1 MRLQKFSLLF
11 FFTILL
17 LSGNTFAQIITA
29 NPEFPTPN
37 DSVII
42 TFDATEGNQELMDY
56 SGDVYAHTGIT
67 INGQQWQK
75 VIADWT
81 QNIDKAKLTRVSENI
96 YELAITPSIIDYYDA
111 SENNDI
117 TELCFVFRSSDG
129 NKQTQ
134 DLFYDVYESGV
145 QISINTPSQERFV
158 AKQGET
164 FTFEASASEGDSIE
178 LYADDE
184 LLYTVDTTSISK
196 NLSFNEQGAKWLW
209 VKAYSDTATNAD
221 SLRAFIRSD
230 VNIAELPQGVSNG
243 INYIDDTIVTLVLH
257 APEKDFAFAIGDF
270 SNWDLDSAYYMN
282 YTPDSTHFWVTLDG
296 INSGQKYRYQY
307 FVDGEIMI
315 ADPYTEKILDPW
327 NDQYISSDTY
337 PNLIGYPA
345 DKAEGIVSV
354 FETAQEEYEW
364 QVTDFQPPVKE
375 DLVIYELLIR
385 DFTADGQVGDIQ
397 GVMNKLD
404 YLDSLGVNAIEL
416 MPVNEFEGND
426 SWGYNPSF
434 YFAFDKAY
442 GQKQDMKAFVDSCHK
457 RGIAVIVDMVLN
469 HSYGQSPFV
478 QLYFDPDAGD
488 YGQPTAANPWYNQT
502 CPHPPYCWGFDFDH
516 QAEATKNL
524 VDSINTFWLEEY
536 NIDGF
541 RFDFTKG
548 LTNNSSS
555 DEGWSYDQQRIDNL
569 KRMADE
575 IWKTNPEAYVILE
588 HFTENSEE
596 KELSNYGMM
605 TWGNLN
611 YAYNQATMGKNSDN
625 NSDFSWVSYNER
637 GWDKPH
643 LVGYMESHDEERL
656 MYNNLEDG
664 NIGTG
669 YDITELSNALDRIEL
684 AANFFIP
691 VPGPKM
697 IWQFGELGY
706 DYSINYNGRLG
717 KKPVKWEYYDQE
729 DRRDVYNVFSALSR
743 LKQQE
748 PAFSSSNFFFRNSS
762 GAVKELVIEHSDM
775 DVYIIG
781 NFGVNQK
788 TMTPEFTQSG
798 NWYELYTS
806 DSINTSNVDDF
817 TLDAGEYRLYTTK
830 KLNISGVG
838 DDGDDATTTIQS
850 FAGQG
855 QIDVFPNPARDV
867 VTFEFESSGH
877 SEILLNIYNTTGQK
891 VASVKKATLSSEKNR
906 IKWTEEVDN
915 AAEPK
920 MYFYE
925 LLLDDERF
933 TGKFLKY

>member
-1 MRLQKFSLLF
+1 MRIQKISLLVF
-11 FFTILL
+11 LTIQL
-17 LSGNTFAQIITA
+17 LSGNVFAQIITA
-29 NPEFPTPN
+29 DPEFPTPN

-67 INGQQWQK
+67 INGEQWQN
-75 VIADWT
+75 VIAEWD
-81 QNIDKAKLTRVSENI
+81 QNIDKAKLNRVSENA
-96 YELAITPSIIDYYDA
+96 YELTITPSIIDYYGA
-111 SENNDI
+111 SESDEI

-129 NKQTQ
+129 SMQTN

-158 AKQGET
+158 AKQSET

-184 LLYTVDTTSISK
+184 LLYTVDTTNISQT
-196 NLSFNEQGAKWLW
+196 LSFNDQGAKWLW
-209 VKAYSDTATNAD
+209 VKVYSDTETRSD
-221 SLRAFIRSD
+221 SLRAYIRGD
-230 VNIAELPQGVSNG
+230 VNIAELPQGASNG
-243 INYIDDTIVTLVLH
+243 VNYIDDTTVTLVLH
-257 APEKDFAFAIGDF
+257 APGKDFAFAIGDF
-270 SNWDLDSAYYMN
+270 SNWNLDSAGYMN
-282 YTPDSTHFWVTLDG
+282 YTPDSTHFWVTMDN
-296 INSGQKYRYQY
+296 INSEEEYRYQY
-307 FVDGEIMI
+307 FVDGEITV

-327 NDQYISSDTY
+327 NDQYISNETY

-345 DKAEGIVSV
+345 NETEGIVSV
-354 FETAQEEYEW
+354 FQTAQEEYQW
-364 QVTDFQPPVKE
+364 QVNDFQQPDKE
-375 DLVIYELLIR
+375 DLIIYELLIR
-385 DFTADGQVGDIQ
+385 DFTKDGEVGDIH
-397 GVMNKLD
+397 GVIGKLD

-442 GQKQDMKAFVDSCHK
+442 GHKKDLKAFVDSCHK
-457 RGIAVIVDMVLN
+457 RGIAVLVDMVLN

-478 QLYFDPDAGD
+478 QLYFDPNAGD
-488 YGQPTAANPWYNQT
+488 YGQPTAANPWYNET

-516 QAEATKNL
+516 QSEATKNL
-524 VDSINTFWLEEY
+524 VDSINTFWLKEY
-536 NIDGF
+536 NVDGF

-548 LTNNSSS
+548 FTNNSSS
-555 DEGWSYDQQRIDNL
+555 DDGWSYDQQRIDNL

-575 IWKTNPEAYVILE
+575 IWKANSDAYVILE
-588 HFTENSEE
+588 HFAENSEE
-596 KELSNYGMM
+596 KELANYGMM
-605 TWGNLN
+605 TWGNFN
-611 YAYNQATMGKNSDN
+611 HAYNQATMGYNSGN
-625 NSDFSWVSYNER
+625 NSDFSWISYKER
-637 GWDKPH
+637 GWNKPH

-656 MYNNLEDG
+656 MYSNLEDG

-669 YDITELSNALDRIEL
+669 YDITELSNALARIEL

-729 DRRDVYNVFSALSR
+729 ERKDVYNVFSALNR
-743 LKQQE
+743 LKQQQ

-762 GAVKELVIEHSDM
+762 GAVKELIIEHSDM

-798 NWYELYTS
+798 DWYELYTS

-817 TLDAGEYRLYTTK
+817 KLDAGEYRLYTTK
-830 KLNISGVG
+830 EINVSGVG
-838 DDGDDATTTIQS
+838 DDGNDATTTIQ
-850 FAGQG
+850 
-855 QIDVFPNPARDV
+855 
-867 VTFEFESSGH
+867 
-877 SEILLNIYNTTGQK
+877 LLFNRLQSK
-891 VASVKKATLSSEKNR
+891 VKL
-906 IKWTEEVDN
+906 
-915 AAEPK
+915 
-920 MYFYE
+920 MF
-925 LLLDDERF
+925 
-933 TGKFLKY
+933 FLIRRGMW